1 MRSDGMKPKY
11 VIAAVLSLAGA
22 GVLFTAAAF
31 GDNDDDKGREG
42 GTSSSWFA
50 ASSKRGVA
58 PVTNEQY
65 RTECAACH
73 MAYSPGLLPARSW
86 EKMLGGLDDHFGDNA
101 ELDPETTAILRK
113 YLVDNA
119 ADRVDYR
126 RSAKINRSIGKNEV
140 PLRISETPYF
150 TAKHDEIPARMVK
163 DNPKVKSFANCAACH
178 TKAEQG
184 DFNDHDVRIPGFER
198 SHF

>member
-1 MRSDGMKPKY
+1 MTIKNFG
-11 VIAAVLSLAGA
+11 IAALLIALVGGLVSA
-22 GVLFTAAAF
+22 VAF
-31 GDNDDDKGREG
+31 GDDDEHEERGERE
-42 GTSSSWFA
+42 TSFFSSA
-50 ASSKRGVA
+50 RRGVA

-86 EKMLGGLDDHFGDNA
+86 EKMMAGLDNHFGDNA
-101 ELDPETTAILRK
+101 ELDPETAAAIQK
-113 YLVDNA
+113 YLVENA

-126 RSAKINRSIGKNEV
+126 RSAKINRSIGKNAT

-150 TAKHDEIPARMVK
+150 TEKHDEIPARMVK

-178 TKAEQG
+178 TEAEKG
-184 DFNDHDVRIPGFER
+184 DFNEHHVRIPGFENAD
-198 SHF
+198 F